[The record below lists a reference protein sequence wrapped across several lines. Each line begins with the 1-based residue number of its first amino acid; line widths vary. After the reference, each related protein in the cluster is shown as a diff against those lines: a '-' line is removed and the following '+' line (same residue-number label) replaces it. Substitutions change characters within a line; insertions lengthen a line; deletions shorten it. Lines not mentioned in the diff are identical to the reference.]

1 MESTGGLR
9 SVIASRFRGP
19 SAICGVKWF
28 GFILAQFHTTTQVTK
43 QVEIGLCSL
52 ENSVTEAP
60 RRNCEHW
67 ICGHGCK
74 CEDFRNGSKKAE
86 TLSGAVGHEP
96 RKLSYANRQI
106 RTAAFRTNPARQLA
120 KGTEPDKSVWDETSD
135 SDGCDELNKWR
146 WERGLGECYKSFSRS
161 LPGRTDGGCYGI
173 SDGSSLCV
181 LSRGSQTVD
190 SCQPETLA

>member
-43 QVEIGLCSL
+43 QTEIGLRTL
-52 ENSVTEAP
+52 EGSVMEAL

-67 ICGHGCK
+67 IRGHGCK
-74 CEDFRNGSKKAE
+74 CETSARQAQKKAE

-96 RKLSYANRQI
+96 RKLLCAHRQI
-106 RTAAFRTNPARQLA
+106 RAARFRANPVKAISEGN
-120 KGTEPDKSVWDETSD
+120 GT
-135 SDGCDELNKWR
+135 
-146 WERGLGECYKSFSRS
+146 
-161 LPGRTDGGCYGI
+161 
-173 SDGSSLCV
+173 
-181 LSRGSQTVD
+181 
-190 SCQPETLA
+190 